1 MGPGMI
7 QQMQG
12 ACDDCDGQG
21 RVIPASKK
29 CKTCKGKRTTR
40 EKKIIEVGIDKGM
53 PSDYKK
59 VFYGEGDQEP
69 GKERGDIVIQ
79 LEEKKHDVF
88 QVLICYVLY

>member
-69 GKERGDIVIQ
+69 SKERGDIVIQ

-88 QVLICYVLY
+88 QVLM